1 MYWDQLTS
9 YQIDKLNRKIPV
21 VMAVSAT
28 EQHGAHLPLATD
40 RMIGEHLCKL
50 LHEAL
55 PENVLILPMIQ
66 VGCSEHHLD
75 FAGSLSVKHETLLGQ
90 LKDIASS
97 VVHHGFT
104 NLILLNSHG
113 GNQAI
118 GQSFFEVFGYR
129 NQEINLVFTTWW
141 KLAIEELKTLNE
153 SGRGGAGHAG
163 EFETSLMLQIAPHLV
178 HLDQIKPKENQATF
192 DWAEGD
198 MIYGSQAS
206 YFRTMK
212 QMTPGGVYGDPS
224 FASKEKGEEIS
235 KIILGKLKAIVL
247 DLYGS

>member
-1 MYWDQLTS
+1 MYWDQLTT
-9 YQIDKLNRKIPV
+9 YQIDKLDRKIPV

-55 PENVLILPMIQ
+55 PEKVLILPMIQ

-75 FAGSLSVKHETLLGQ
+75 FTGSLSVKHETLLGQ

-129 NQEINLVFTTWW
+129 NPEIKLVFTTWW
-141 KLAIEELKTLNE
+141 KLAIEELKALNE

-178 HLDQIKPKENQATF
+178 HLNQIKPKENQATF
-192 DWAEGD
+192 NWAEGD

-235 KIILGKLKAIVL
+235 TIILGKLKAIVS

>member
-1 MYWDQLTS
+1 MD
-9 YQIDKLNRKIPV
+9 V
-21 VMAVSAT
+21 
-28 EQHGAHLPLATD
+28 
-40 RMIGEHLCKL
+40 
-50 LHEAL
+50 
-55 PENVLILPMIQ
+55 PENFVLILIWDGVHVTPFDDQLLTSFQM
-66 VGCSEHHLD
+66 V
-75 FAGSLSVKHETLLGQ
+75 VTLLEQ
-90 LKDIASS
+90 LKDLANS
-97 VVHHGFT
+97 VVHHGFK

-118 GQSFFEVFGYR
+118 GQSFFEIFGHR
-129 NQEINLVFTTWW
+129 NPEVHLVFATWW
-141 KLAIEELKTLNE
+141 KLAIAELKELNE

-178 HLDQIKPKENQATF
+178 HLDQVKAKENKATF

-212 QMTPGGVYGDPS
+212 QMTPGGVFGDPS

-235 KIILGKLKAIVL
+235 KIILGKLKTIVS
-247 DLYGS
+247 DLFQA

>member
-9 YQIDKLNRKIPV
+9 YQIDKLDRRIPV

-40 RMIGEHLCKL
+40 RMIGEHFCKL
-50 LHEAL
+50 LHEAM
-55 PENVLILPMIQ
+55 EEKVLILPMIQ
-66 VGCSEHHLD
+66 VACSEHHLD
-75 FAGSLSVKHETLLGQ
+75 FAGSLSVTHETLLGQ
-90 LKDIASS
+90 LKGIANS
-97 VVHHGFT
+97 VVHHGFK

-118 GQSFFEVFGYR
+118 GQSFFEIFGYR
-129 NQEINLVFTTWW
+129 NPEVNLVFATWW
-141 KLAIEELKTLNE
+141 KLAIEELKKINE

-178 HLDQIKPKENQATF
+178 HLDDIKPKENQPTF

-198 MIYGSQAS
+198 MIYGANAS

-212 QMTPGGVYGDPS
+212 EMTPGGVYGDPS
-224 FASKEKGEEIS
+224 FASKEKGEKISEI
-235 KIILGKLKAIVL
+235 IVEKLRRIAS
-247 DLYGS
+247 DLYSF